1 MKIENIIVN
10 GKTYKVQTMSVLD
23 TFTLH
28 LEVGKHLG
36 NIVGILIE
44 GIQAKNLPLQKII
57 EAFQGLENPESI
69 VKIQRKVMAQVI
81 TPKNTFLG
89 DEVAIEEWFSQNPND
104 LWEVFIKALFVLVGE
119 YLPNFGTGEPAKA
132 TEEASQSQ
140 TNTD

>member
-10 GKTYKVQTMSVLD
+10 SKTYKVQTMSVLD

-57 EAFQGLENPESI
+57 EAFQGLENPESV

-81 TPKNTFLG
+81 TPRNTFLS
-89 DEVAIEEWFSQNPND
+89 DEVAIEEWFS
-104 LWEVFIKALFVLVGE
+104 
-119 YLPNFGTGEPAKA
+119 
-132 TEEASQSQ
+132 
-140 TNTD
+140 